1 MSLETVAAA
10 RHEDQ
15 FILDALTVKLAGMF
29 DGEMVN
35 LVKEGDHYNVV
46 KSSDDTLLLRVEG
59 IVAEQ
64 LRKAGA
70 VMSVKA
76 NWRMLISE
84 VDAAAPAHFLKLAS
98 RVSRHIQI
106 VAEAFDLPLDMLSWD
121 DDTDPLQ
128 EDL

>member
-1 MSLETVAAA
+1 
-10 RHEDQ
+10 
-15 FILDALTVKLAGMF
+15 MF

-35 LVKEGDHYNVV
+35 LVKEGDRYNVV
-46 KSSDDTLLLRVEG
+46 KSSDGTLLLRVEG

-98 RVSRHIQI
+98 RASRHIQI
-106 VAEAFDLPLDMLSWD
+106 VAEAFDIPLDMLSWN